1 MSALAVLNQPITST
15 RMPTPFAG
23 TAVVDVL
30 MEMVPFEFGRRMA
43 MFDTE
48 TPLRKLRMLAVG
60 TVAPA

>member
-1 MSALAVLNQPITST
+1 
-15 RMPTPFAG
+15 MPTPFAG